1 MTRTIAAFAGPFAAL
16 ALLGFAAQAAETP
29 QRVTRGNLVMEG
41 IPAIPDE
48 MNASL
53 LQYQN
58 ARSANFDSWA
68 PGGGILIRTRFA
80 ETSQLHLVAAPMGA
94 RKQITF
100 FDEPIAF
107 AAYAR
112 IPDPKGL
119 LYGKDKGGDE
129 NFQIYYRPN
138 GAAKDV
144 QVTVAG
150 TRNTGASL
158 SRDGKRVAWSQQTK
172 DSGLWRIFVAS
183 LDKPGDRKEV
193 LAREGAWS
201 VVDWSPDTKTL
212 LVQNEVSITEGHLY
226 LLDIAHGTLKQI
238 NKKDQKISYN
248 GALFSPDGKYIVTAN
263 DEGREFVTLVR
274 YPVAGGAAQTLSG
287 DINWDVESYDI
298 SPNGETYAFVTNEGG
313 VSRIY
318 IRRWSDNSAL
328 PGPQLPPGLVFGITY
343 DAASARLAFSFT
355 NAQSS
360 GDVWSYAL
368 ASRELTRWTESEV
381 GGLDASRFVDPSLV
395 SYPTFDTVDGKRR
408 EIPAFVYR
416 PKTKGPHPVLI
427 NIHGGPE
434 SQARPSFSALI
445 QYWVNEL
452 GMAVIVPNVRGS
464 TGYGKTYVD
473 LDNGF
478 KREDSVKDIGALLD
492 WIGTQRDFDSKRI
505 SVYGGSYG
513 GYMVYAV
520 MAHYNARIAAAVDIV
535 GISNFITFLENTSGY
550 RRDLRRVE
558 YGDERDPAMRAFL
571 QKISPLTNSTKIT
584 KPIFIIQGANDPR
597 VPMSEAEQMLKAVR
611 ANGGEAWYLLAL
623 DEGHG
628 FQKKANRDFQN
639 AATAMF
645 LKRHVL
651 GQR

>member
-1 MTRTIAAFAGPFAAL
+1 MTRTIAAFAAPLAAL
-16 ALLGFAAQAAETP
+16 ALFGLAAQAAETP

-48 MNASL
+48 VNASL

-58 ARSANFDSWA
+58 ARSAIFDGWV
-68 PGGGILIRTRFA
+68 PGGGVLLRTRFA
-80 ETSQLHLVAAPMGA
+80 ETNQLHLVAAPMGA
-94 RKQITF
+94 RKQLTF
-100 FDEPIAF
+100 FDEPVAF
-107 AAYAR
+107 AGFPRVA
-112 IPDPKGL
+112 DPKGFV
-119 LYGKDKGGDE
+119 YGKDKGGDE
-129 NFQIYYRPN
+129 NFQIYYRAN
-138 GAAKDV
+138 GASKDV
-144 QVTVAG
+144 QITVPG

-158 SRDGKRVAWSQQTK
+158 SRDGKRIAWSQQTK
-172 DSGLWRIFVAS
+172 DSALWRIFVTS

-201 VVDWSPDTKTL
+201 VVDWSPDGKTL
-212 LVQNEVSITEGHLY
+212 LIQNAVSVTESYLY
-226 LLDIAHGTLKQI
+226 VLDIARGALTQI

-248 GALFSPDGKYIVTAN
+248 GALFSPDGKYIVTAS
-263 DEGREFVTLVR
+263 DEGREFITLVR
-274 YPVAGGAAQTLSG
+274 YSVAGGPAETLSG
-287 DINWDVESYDI
+287 DIHWDIESYDI
-298 SPNGETYAFVTNEGG
+298 APGGESYAFVTNEGG
-313 VSRIY
+313 LSRIDV
-318 IRRWSDNSAL
+318 RRWSDNSAL

-343 DAASARLAFSFT
+343 DAASARLGFSFT

-381 GGLDASRFVDPSLV
+381 GGLDASTFVDPTLI
-395 SYPTFDTVDGKRR
+395 SYPTFDSIKGKRR
-408 EIPAFVYR
+408 EIPAFVYK

-434 SQARPSFSALI
+434 SQARPSFSVLI

-452 GMAVIVPNVRGS
+452 GLAVIVPNVRGS

-478 KREDSVKDIGALLD
+478 SREDSVKDIGALLD
-492 WIGTQRDFDSKRI
+492 WIGAQRDLDSKRI

-520 MAHYNARIAAAVDIV
+520 MTHYNARIAAAVDIV

-558 YGDERDPAMRAFL
+558 YGDERDPEMRAFL
-571 QKISPLTNSTKIT
+571 QKISPLTNAAKIT

-597 VPMSEAEQMLKAVR
+597 VPMNEAEQMLKAVR
-611 ANGGEAWYLLAL
+611 TNGGEAWYLLAL

-639 AATAMF
+639 AATTMF
-645 LKRHVL
+645 LNRHVL
-651 GQR
+651 KK